1 MSAGQKQSVSA
12 AAEALFET
20 KNVAEIRKI
29 EAQTRREIDDKN
41 QQLRQLVGDSYRD
54 LIEGTDKIIDIST
67 KCHGILSNILTIQEG
82 FGSLAVSVTGAGGAQ
97 EGKDF
102 VRKHQELHA
111 VGARVKFILDTPE
124 VLWGCLDGQQ
134 HLEAAR
140 RLLRVHE
147 VHAHLQGTCA
157 ADIAAKF
164 PLISHQWPV
173 VLKFRE
179 QILDVSTSTLSSKPS
194 LSSQEAADAVAALA
208 LLQGLSSAAP
218 APTAC
223 WMLSSLC
230 SWPLQSGAQ
239 RNPQMQQQQQL
250 ATLLR

>member
-1 MSAGQKQSVSA
+1 MSTGQKPSVSA

-29 EAQTRREIDDKN
+29 EAQTRKEIEDKN
-41 QQLRQLVGDSYRD
+41 QQLRQLVGSSYRT

-67 KCHGILSNILTIQEG
+67 KCHSILSNILTIQEG
-82 FGSLAVSVTGAGGAQ
+82 FGSLAVSVSGAGGAP

-147 VHAHLQGTCA
+147 VHGHLEGACA
-157 ADIAAKF
+157 ADVAAKF
-164 PLISHQWPV
+164 PLITHQWPV
-173 VLKFRE
+173 VIKFR
-179 QILDVSTSTLSSKPS
+179 S
-194 LSSQEAADAVAALA
+194 
-208 LLQGLSSAAP
+208 
-218 APTAC
+218 
-223 WMLSSLC
+223 
-230 SWPLQSGAQ
+230 
-239 RNPQMQQQQQL
+239 
-250 ATLLR
+250 